1 MLKMRWNEKQC
12 QKKGTTHH
20 VAADNDEE
28 KEKEKESSSESD
40 RRSITLEGGRESK

>member
-1 MLKMRWNEKQC
+1 MKSSA
-12 QKKGTTHH
+12 KKGTTHH